1 LFFTTGGK
9 LQNVLRVEEMAL
21 LTDEELVE
29 TLETQLPALLE
40 RHPELEMRV
49 YATFMRMFATK
60 QEVAAVLTELREFR
74 AEFDAS
80 RLEVNSRFEKID
92 SRFEQIDSQ
101 FKQVDSRFEQI
112 DSQFKQV
119 DSRFEQVDSRFEQVD
134 SRFEQIDSRFE
145 KMDSRFEQVDSRFE
159 KMDQRFSDLKD
170 WVEMIIG
177 RFQTRSGRKLE
188 DVVAGTM
195 RVVLG
200 RDDIRSEN
208 VRLRQSLE
216 DTKGL
221 IGPAGRRYEVD
232 ILVDNSTLMVFEVKS
247 VCEVED
253 VDRFGDK
260 VALMR
265 EQHPEQA
272 IEGVIVTMA
281 PLNEVE
287 ARCAEWGIRLVH

>member
-1 LFFTTGGK
+1 
-9 LQNVLRVEEMAL
+9 MAL

-40 RHPELEMRV
+40 RHPELEIRI
-49 YATFMRMFATK
+49 YTTFIRMFASK
-60 QEVAAVLTELREFR
+60 QEVAAVLSELREFR

-80 RLEVNSRFEKID
+80 RLEVNSRFE
-92 SRFEQIDSQ
+92 
-101 FKQVDSRFEQI
+101 
-112 DSQFKQV
+112 QV

-134 SRFEQIDSRFE
+134 SRFEQV
-145 KMDSRFEQVDSRFE
+145 DSRFEQ
-159 KMDQRFSDLKD
+159 MDQRFSDLKD
-170 WVEMIIG
+170 WVEMIVG

-195 RVVLG
+195 RLVLG

-208 VRLRQSLE
+208 VRLRQPLE
-216 DTKGL
+216 DRDGM
-221 IGPAGRRYEVD
+221 IGPSGRRYEVD

-265 EQHPEQA
+265 AHA
-272 IEGVIVTMA
+272 SGA
-281 PLNEVE
+281 S
-287 ARCAEWGIRLVH
+287 C

>member
-1 LFFTTGGK
+1 
-9 LQNVLRVEEMAL
+9 MAL

-40 RHPELEMRV
+40 RHPELEIRI
-49 YATFMRMFATK
+49 YTTFIRMFASK
-60 QEVAAVLTELREFR
+60 QEVAAVLSELREFR

-80 RLEVNSRFEKID
+80 RLEVNSRFE
-92 SRFEQIDSQ
+92 
-101 FKQVDSRFEQI
+101 
-112 DSQFKQV
+112 QV

-134 SRFEQIDSRFE
+134 SRFEQV
-145 KMDSRFEQVDSRFE
+145 DSRFEQVDSRFE
-159 KMDQRFSDLKD
+159 QVDSRFEQVDSRFEQMDQRFSDLKD
-170 WVEMIIG
+170 WVEMIVG

-195 RVVLG
+195 RLVLG

-208 VRLRQSLE
+208 VRLRQPLE
-216 DTKGL
+216 DRDGM
-221 IGPAGRRYEVD
+221 IGPSGRRYEVD

-265 EQHPEQA
+265 ALHPEQA
-272 IEGVIVTMA
+272 VEGVIVTMA
-281 PLNEVE
+281 PLSEVE
-287 ARCAEWGIRLVH
+287 ARCAEWGIGLVH

>member
-1 LFFTTGGK
+1 
-9 LQNVLRVEEMAL
+9 MAL

-80 RLEVNSRFEKID
+80 RLEVD
-92 SRFEQIDSQ
+92 SRFE
-101 FKQVDSRFEQI
+101 R
-112 DSQFKQV
+112 
-119 DSRFEQVDSRFEQVD
+119 
-134 SRFEQIDSRFE
+134 
-145 KMDSRFEQVDSRFE
+145 
-159 KMDQRFSDLKD
+159 MDQRFSDLKD
-170 WVEMIIG
+170 WVEMIVG

-195 RVVLG
+195 RLVLG

-208 VRLRQSLE
+208 VRLRQPLE
-216 DTKGL
+216 DSKGM
-221 IGPAGRRYEVD
+221 IGPVGRRYEVD

-265 EQHPEQA
+265 EQHSEQA